1 MVEQFLH
8 GVEVV
13 EIDTGSR
20 PITTVRSSVIGLIGT
35 APDADDSKFP
45 YDTPVLIAGTRAD
58 AVGLGSSGTLPAALD
73 DIFDQA
79 GAVIVVVR
87 AKTPIGASTEAETIS
102 NVIGLVNN
110 LTGQPEG
117 LQAFLAAES
126 VLGVTPRI
134 LIAPEFSQH
143 AEVVTEMIAIAS
155 KLRAIIVADGPNTTD
170 AAAISYRNEFGS
182 DRLYLVDPWVKVW
195 ETTSKDVVIRPA
207 SARVAGVI
215 AKSDAERGFWH
226 SPSNRL
232 IDGIVGTARPIDFA
246 LGDATARANLLNEQE
261 VTTII
266 NRDGYRLWGNRT
278 LSADAKW
285 AFLKRRRVADMIN
298 ESIMQAHFWAVDR
311 NADRTYFEDVV
322 EGVNAYGR
330 HLVAI
335 GALVDFKCW
344 ANQELNTAEE
354 LEAGRVYFDYD
365 WVETPTAE
373 HITFRSM
380 INNGYLTEVLANV
393 A

>member
-1 MVEQFLH
+1 MPEQFLH

-13 EIDTGSR
+13 EIDTGTR
-20 PITTVRSSVIGLIGT
+20 PITTVRSAVIGLIGT
-35 APDADDSKFP
+35 APDADAAKFP
-45 YDTPVLIAGTRAD
+45 LNTPVLIAGKRAD
-58 AVGLGSSGTLPAALD
+58 AAGLGASGTLPAAID

-87 AKTPIGASTEAETIS
+87 VAAGADGAETVS
-102 NVIGLVNN
+102 NVIGGVDDV
-110 LTGQPEG
+110 TAQQEG
-117 LQAFLAAES
+117 VQAFLAAES

-134 LIAPEFSQH
+134 LVAPEFSQEQ
-143 AEVVTEMIAIAS
+143 AVVAEMIAIAT
-155 KLRAIIVADGPNTTD
+155 KLRAVIVADGPNTTD
-170 AAAISYRNEFGS
+170 AAAIAYRTQFGS

-195 ETTSKDVVIRPA
+195 DATADAVVIRPA

-232 IDGIVGTARPIDFA
+232 IDGIVGTARSIDFA
-246 LGDATARANLLNEQE
+246 LGDVTARANLLNEQE

-278 LSADAKW
+278 LSADPKW

-330 HLVAI
+330 HLVTV
-335 GALVDFKCW
+335 GALVNFKCW
-344 ANQELNTAEE
+344 ANQDLNTAEE

-380 INNGYLTEVLANV
+380 INNGYLTEVLPNV